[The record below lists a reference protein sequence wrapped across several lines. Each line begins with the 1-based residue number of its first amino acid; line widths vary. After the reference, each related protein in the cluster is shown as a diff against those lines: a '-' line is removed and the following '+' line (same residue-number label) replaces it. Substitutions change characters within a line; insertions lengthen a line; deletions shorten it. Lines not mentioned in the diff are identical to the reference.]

1 LALSSLRIRTE
12 HLRALEFLPPPV
24 DPDEMLMD
32 AQTYK
37 DLEIFEGEGG
47 KTSVF
52 DLCNLTRTDGGAKAL
67 RQRMKKPW
75 SRPEKILAVQESLAF
90 LMAHRT
96 PFDRLPS
103 NSTTR
108 VLEKYL
114 HGSLPLLNDRNLPE
128 FWIGSFELRFGGDFR
143 PYMRIVRGV
152 NATSALVRSLR
163 RIVASPELQHP
174 TPDVARIL
182 DEVRVL
188 VARPAFSAVGPQERW
203 DLPWWTV
210 MRLDLL
216 FRRRER
222 AAIEQLLEL
231 VFELDSLIAM
241 ADCVSRND
249 FVMPEIMEGPLAISG
264 EGLYHPFI
272 ANAVPNPVRLDQ
284 EHRMLFL
291 TGPNMA
297 GKTTYLRACG
307 IALYLA
313 HLGMGVPATSFRFSP
328 CQRLFSSVTVHDDVR
343 SGISFFRAEALR
355 VKAIAQAVTDGYRVV
370 ALMDE
375 PFKGTNVKDALD
387 ASRAILE
394 RLAAKVGS
402 LFVVSSHL
410 IELGEQMVATG
421 QVECQH
427 FEAREHEGRL
437 RFEYRLQPGVSTQRL
452 GMRVLREEGIFAL
465 LDGSVPAVV
474 GEAPRT
480 A

>member
-1 LALSSLRIRTE
+1 LVLNSLRIRTD
-12 HLRALEFLPPPV
+12 HLRSLEFVPPPV

-75 SRPEKILAVQESLAF
+75 ARPDKILAVQESLSF
-90 LMAHRT
+90 ILSHRM

-114 HGSLPLLNDRNLPE
+114 HGSLPLLNDKNL
-128 FWIGSFELRFGGDFR
+128 FEYWTGAFQLRFGGDLR
-143 PYMRIVRGV
+143 PYFRIARGV
-152 NATSALVRSLR
+152 NATSGLIRALR
-163 RIVASPELQHP
+163 RIVASEELQRA

-182 DEVRVL
+182 DEARVL
-188 VARPAFSAVGPQERW
+188 LARPGFSAVGPHERW
-203 DLPWWTV
+203 DHPWWTV
-210 MRLDLL
+210 MHLDMV
-216 FRRRER
+216 FRRRVRVELER
-222 AAIEQLLEL
+222 LLDL
-231 VFELDSLIAM
+231 VYELDALVAM
-241 ADCVSRND
+241 ADCVTRNE
-249 FVMPEIMEGPLAISG
+249 FVMPEIFEGPLAIRA
-264 EGLYHPFI
+264 EGLWHPFI
-272 ANAVPNPVRLDQ
+272 TDAVANPLDLDQ
-284 EHRMLFL
+284 KRRMLFL

-297 GKTTYLRACG
+297 GKTTYLRASG

-313 HLGMGVPATSFRFSP
+313 HLGMGVPAASCRFSP
-328 CQRLFSSVTVHDDVR
+328 CERLFSSITVHDDVR

-355 VKAIAQAVTDGYRVV
+355 VKAIAQSVTDGYRVL

-394 RLAAKVGS
+394 RLAGKIGS

-410 IELGEQMVATG
+410 IELGEQMAATG
-421 QVECQH
+421 QVDCQH

-437 RFEYRLQPGVSTQRL
+437 RFEYRLLPGVSNQRL

-465 LDGSVPAVV
+465 LDRPVP
-474 GEAPRT
+474 GEIEAPRR